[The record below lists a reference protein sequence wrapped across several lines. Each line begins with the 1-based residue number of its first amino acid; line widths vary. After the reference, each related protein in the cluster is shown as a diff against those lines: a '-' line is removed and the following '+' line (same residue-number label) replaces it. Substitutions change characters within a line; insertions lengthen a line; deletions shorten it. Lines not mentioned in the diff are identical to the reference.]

1 MAPPVLHQPNV
12 HSAMVRNRKPPLQ
25 PASPGKHGGSHC
37 GGPLAQPARPCTLI
51 GLMGLLNQECNVSGT
66 ALTKIEYL
74 VYFMHLYRQD
84 NGWAGALFTRAI
96 RLRLNKKTS
105 ALLRSLALISRQMK
119 TFVVPSNPRQPLQTL
134 SLHKKTT

>member
-1 MAPPVLHQPNV
+1 
-12 HSAMVRNRKPPLQ
+12 MVRNRKPPLQ

-105 ALLRSLALISRQMK
+105 ALLRSLALISRLNH
-119 TFVVPSNPRQPLQTL
+119 FVKKLLKASKVSNHDGFYHVVVNDSCQ
-134 SLHKKTT
+134 SDDIA